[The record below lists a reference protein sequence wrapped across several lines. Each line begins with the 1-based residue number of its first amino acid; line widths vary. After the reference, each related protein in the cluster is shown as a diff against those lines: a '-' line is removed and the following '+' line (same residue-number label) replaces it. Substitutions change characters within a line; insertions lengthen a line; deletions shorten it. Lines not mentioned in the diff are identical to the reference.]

1 MIYEAYNQP
10 KKLATALLDRAV
22 AFACEYLQLDV
33 DIDIKFE
40 NLPISQFGYCDYDED
55 EMIIIISKRLSKKE
69 ILQTLFHEFVHVKQY
84 IDGRLESG
92 SPQKWM
98 GIPVDADYKNRP
110 WEIEA
115 FVLEEK
121 MMKEFLNGGD

>member
-1 MIYEAYNQP
+1 MIYDAYNQP

-33 DIDIKFE
+33 DIIIKFE
-40 NLPISQFGYCDYDED
+40 TLPISQFGFCDYDED
-55 EMIIIISKRLSKKE
+55 EIVIIISKRLSRKE
-69 ILQTLFHEFVHVKQY
+69 ILRTLFHEFVHVKQY
-84 IDGRLESG
+84 VDGRLEPS

-115 FVLEEK
+115 FDLEEEMIVK
-121 MMKEFLNGGD
+121 FSSIRS